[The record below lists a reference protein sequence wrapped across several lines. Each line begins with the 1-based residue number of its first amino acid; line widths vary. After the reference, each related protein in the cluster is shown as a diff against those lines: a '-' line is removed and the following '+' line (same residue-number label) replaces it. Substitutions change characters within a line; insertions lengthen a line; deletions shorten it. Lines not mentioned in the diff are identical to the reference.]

1 MFRVVFAVLPRH
13 RPRFFSSLSRRIR
26 CAIWCIK
33 NSSSLSCPVV
43 PVWREVTSRKLYP
56 VSTDD
61 RTYANFS
68 LEVFLFSSPSSGVH
82 STHSCGWRF
91 VVLLPLLS
99 IYFSCF
105 FFVHLISS
113 HRVFVGLVFVV
124 KWSASLSSSVP
135 SLSGAH
141 CCDSAAPVAA
151 NVLNVVVLGGTFN
164 KLKIALLAA
173 ASVHMDP

>member
-1 MFRVVFAVLPRH
+1 MTQTFLFDTQMFRVVFAVLPRH

-105 FFVHLISS
+105 FFCVSHLISS
-113 HRVFVGLVFVV
+113 CFCGSGLRRQMV
-124 KWSASLSSSVP
+124 
-135 SLSGAH
+135 
-141 CCDSAAPVAA
+141 C
-151 NVLNVVVLGGTFN
+151 VVVVICPISLWR
-164 KLKIALLAA
+164 ALLW
-173 ASVHMDP
+173 